1 MMMIVM
7 LILWTTIKLT
17 VKVHQPM
24 NIYWKHKLEGFVLKK
39 NPSIITVIIK
49 LSFIM
54 GQNN

>member
-1 MMMIVM
+1 MMIGM
-7 LILWTTIKLT
+7 LRLWTTIKLT

-39 NPSIITVIIK
+39 HPSIITVIIK